1 MIVCHSF
8 FYKKYPKYLTRTVN
22 LMRNV
27 NDCAFFNHSDFDKF
41 VLELRDTLNED
52 SGGRAECGDVSIFR
66 SNGVVELTVKGGLDY
81 AARLCFIKVETG
93 YGYTFNSNK
102 RVKAVRFEP
111 DGEIR
116 FLPR

>member
-8 FYKKYPKYLTRTVN
+8 FYKKHPKYLTRTVN
-22 LMRNV
+22 LMRCV
-27 NDCAFFNHSDFDKF
+27 NDCAFFDHSDFDKF
-41 VLELRDTLNED
+41 VLELRDTLKED
-52 SGGRAECGDVSIFR
+52 GGGRAESGDVSVFR
-66 SNGVVELTVKGGLDY
+66 GNGMVMLSVNRGLDY

-93 YGYTFNSNK
+93 FCYTFNSNK

>member
-22 LMRNV
+22 LMRRV
-27 NDCAFFNHSDFDKF
+27 NDCAFFDHSDFDKF

-52 SGGRAECGDVSIFR
+52 SGGRAERGDVSVFR
-66 SNGVVELTVKGGLDY
+66 GNGIVELSVKGGLDY
-81 AARLCFIKVETG
+81 AARLYFIKVETG
-93 YGYTFNSNK
+93 FSYTFNSNK
-102 RVKAVRFEP
+102 RVKAVRFEA